1 MEMNLL
7 EHKKAL
13 IGLLKHGDVINTL
26 QGGHVQPV
34 LKIRKHQ
41 NEFILK
47 LNAPG
52 VRMDS
57 FDLILDFH
65 RLHVNIHLPHPY
77 TEVALN
83 HPIFARSFNLPG
95 YVDTKQIMAHYQPG
109 QLQVILPFKEM
120 SDDQRRRINI
130 QHL

>member
-1 MEMNLL
+1 MNLL

-52 VRMDS
+52 VSMDS

-77 TEVALN
+77 AEVALN
-83 HPIFARSFNLPG
+83 HPIFARSFNVPG
-95 YVDTKQIMAHYQPG
+95 YVDTEQIMAHYQPG